1 MGKVLQDIWIVND
14 SGLALFSRVYD
25 EKINAQ
31 LFGGFMSAL
40 DSFAHEIS
48 DSGVDSFDIRNKRF
62 SFLKRN
68 NILFVA
74 NSEKK
79 YKENKVHKELNKIIE
94 RFFELYED
102 KLKNWNG
109 EMDIFSGF
117 QKEITESIED
127 PINKFEKSFW

>member
-94 RFFELYED
+94 RFFELYGD
-102 KLKNWNG
+102 KLENWKG
-109 EMDIFSGF
+109 DMDAFSGF
-117 QKEITESIED
+117 QNEITESIE